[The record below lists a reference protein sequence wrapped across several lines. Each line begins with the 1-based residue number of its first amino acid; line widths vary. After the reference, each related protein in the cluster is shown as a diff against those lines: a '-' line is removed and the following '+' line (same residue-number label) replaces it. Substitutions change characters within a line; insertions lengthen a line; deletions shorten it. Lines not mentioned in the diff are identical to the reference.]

1 MTRTFAHAGPAAV
14 LALLA
19 AACSTPAP
27 GPTETAPGAQSA
39 TASAA
44 ASAPTS
50 SVALTGAAMTNAGV
64 TLATVDAATTSGDVS
79 VPGVVLL
86 DDTRTARV
94 GSLQEGLVLKTLAQ
108 VGDQVKAGQLLATMH
123 GHAMHDAWAGFR
135 KALAER
141 QRLETELAYAVD
153 AHGRAERLFAAKAIA
168 QQEVRR
174 AAVEKDGAEQRL
186 AAARAEVTRAIE
198 ELEHVGVHVSKLT
211 GEIGAREADADEEIP
226 VRTPMGG
233 VVLERLVT
241 PGTTVVPGGALY
253 TISDL
258 TSLWVV
264 VELDE
269 TYLPLVRTGRAAGI
283 RVAAYPGEVFP
294 GTVTFIGDSVNPRTR
309 RVTLRVSVGNRD
321 RRLKPDMFATV
332 SLATHEPRQMLT
344 VPRAALQSIDGRPT
358 VFVAEAGGRFSP
370 RTVTA
375 GAEQDGRVEIV
386 AGLKAGEQVV
396 ATGGFAL
403 KSELL
408 APAGVE

>member
-1 MTRTFAHAGPAAV
+1 MSRTFTHAGAAV
-14 LALLA
+14 LAVLA
-19 AACSTPAP
+19 TACATPEPAAK
-27 GPTETAPGAQSA
+27 ETAPAAQ
-39 TASAA
+39 ASAQPGT
-44 ASAPTS
+44 APATTA
-50 SVALTGAAMTNAGV
+50 SVALTGTAMSNAGV
-64 TLATVDAATTSGDVS
+64 TLATVETATTSGDVS

-94 GSLQEGLVLKTLAQ
+94 GSLQEGLVLKTLVQ

-123 GHAMHDAWAGFR
+123 GHAMHDAWAGYR
-135 KALAER
+135 KALADR

-153 AHGRAERLFAAKAIA
+153 AHERAERLFAAKAIA

-174 AAVEKDGAEQRL
+174 AAMERDGAGQRL

-226 VRTPMGG
+226 VRTPTGG

-241 PGTTVVPGGALY
+241 PGTTVVPGAALY

-283 RVAAYPGEVFP
+283 RVAAYPGQIFP

-344 VPRAALQSIDGRPT
+344 VPRAAVQSIDGRPT

-386 AGLKAGEQVV
+386 AGLTAGERVV
-396 ATGGFAL
+396 ASGGFAL

-408 APAGVE
+408 APARGE